1 MNELNCFIFSIIAH
15 ILKKIM
21 QRRLLLSL
29 GSLLFSFFSLAAT
42 SVDSIGVE
50 NMNGKKIIVHKVEP
64 KESYYSISRKYQ
76 VSPQKTIEHN
86 NNLGLQIGVIIRV
99 PTDKA
104 FTIKNTVLVNKVN
117 TGDKTAIVKYKVGP
131 KETFYSIARK
141 FNTTVDAIKL
151 MNNISGNS
159 LSAGQILSV
168 KYGTQTSEITPPA
181 PVNLPKNMSVGLG
194 DSPTQIDSSVNAGD
208 RLKLPPARYGLREV
222 DEHGVAIWITDESF
236 DGSKMLA
243 LHRTAPI
250 GTIIKVTNPMTGR
263 STFAK
268 VVGKFTENESTRDVI
283 VVITKATAD
292 LIGALDKRFQANIV
306 YGVPNE

>member
-1 MNELNCFIFSIIAH
+1 MSELNCFIFSIIAH

-21 QRRLLLSL
+21 QRRILLSL
-29 GSLLFSFFSLAAT
+29 GSLLFSFFSLAAKP
-42 SVDSIGVE
+42 VDSIGVE
-50 NMNGKKIIVHKVEP
+50 NLNGKKIIVHKVEP

-104 FTIKNTVLVNKVN
+104 FATKNTVAVNKVS

-159 LSAGQILSV
+159 LSAGQILAV

-181 PVNLPKNMSVGLG
+181 PINLPKNMNVGLG
-194 DSPTQIDSSVNAGD
+194 DSPTQIDSSINAGD

>member
-1 MNELNCFIFSIIAH
+1 MSELNCFIFSIIAH

-21 QRRLLLSL
+21 QRRILLSL
-29 GSLLFSFFSLAAT
+29 SSLLFSFFSLAAT
-42 SVDSIGVE
+42 PVDSIGVE

-104 FTIKNTVLVNKVN
+104 FTIKNTVAVNKVS
-117 TGDKTAIVKYKVGP
+117 TGDKTVIVKYKVGP

-159 LSAGQILSV
+159 LSAGQILAV
-168 KYGTQTSEITPPA
+168 KYGTQTSEITPPS
-181 PVNLPKNMSVGLG
+181 PINLPKNMNVGLG
-194 DSPTQIDSSVNAGD
+194 DSPTQIDSSINAGD

>member
-1 MNELNCFIFSIIAH
+1 MSELNCFIFSIIAH

-21 QRRLLLSL
+21 QRQILLSL

-42 SVDSIGVE
+42 PVDSIGVE
-50 NMNGKKIIVHKVEP
+50 NLNGKKIIVHKVEP

-86 NNLGLQIGVIIRV
+86 NNLGLQIGVVIRV

-104 FTIKNTVLVNKVN
+104 FTIKNTVAVNKVS

-159 LSAGQILSV
+159 LSAGQILAV

-181 PVNLPKNMSVGLG
+181 PINLSKNMNVGLG
-194 DSPTQIDSSVNAGD
+194 DSPTQIDSSINAGD

>member
-1 MNELNCFIFSIIAH
+1 MSELNCFIFSIIAH

-21 QRRLLLSL
+21 QRQILLSL

-42 SVDSIGVE
+42 PVDSIGVE
-50 NMNGKKIIVHKVEP
+50 NLNGKKIIVHKVEP

-99 PTDKA
+99 PTDKP
-104 FTIKNTVLVNKVN
+104 FTTKNTVAVNKVS

-159 LSAGQILSV
+159 LSAGQILAV
-168 KYGTQTSEITPPA
+168 KYGTQISEITPPA